1 MTTLAARPNP
11 NHPVSHEPDAVPQ
24 RRATRGK
31 LMGSTALPSNAEA
44 ARASVGTGEPT
55 FDPVLLPAE
64 ETFTTLGI
72 GRTKGFELIRK
83 GDLIAR
89 KIGSRT
95 LVEVESI
102 RRFVAGLPR
111 AGEVG

>member
-1 MTTLAARPNP
+1 MVKHRKPNFPAFHGTDAALK
-11 NHPVSHEPDAVPQ
+11 
-24 RRATRGK
+24 RRANRRS
-31 LMGSTALPSNAEA
+31 LLSSIALPSNADA
-44 ARASVGTGEPT
+44 ARASDGTSGSA
-55 FDPVLLPAE
+55 FHPVLLPAE
-64 ETFTTLGI
+64 ETFTALGI

-102 RRFVAGLPR
+102 RCFVAGLPR
-111 AGEVG
+111 AGEVA

>member
-1 MTTLAARPNP
+1 MMSPKS
-11 NHPVSHEPDAVPQ
+11 SHAPMRSAPYEPDAASELGVNHRKPMTS
-24 RRATRGK
+24 A
-31 LMGSTALPSNAEA
+31 ALTPKAEA
-44 ARASVGTGEPT
+44 DHASAGTGGSA
-55 FDPVLLPAE
+55 FARVLLPAE
-64 ETFTTLGI
+64 ETFTVLGI

-111 AGEVG
+111 AGEGV